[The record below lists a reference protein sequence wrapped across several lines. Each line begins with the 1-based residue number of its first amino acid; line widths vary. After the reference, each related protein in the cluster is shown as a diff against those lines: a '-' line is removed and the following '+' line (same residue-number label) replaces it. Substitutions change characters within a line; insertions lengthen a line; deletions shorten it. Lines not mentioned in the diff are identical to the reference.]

1 MVKRLSICLP
11 GIDEMKEMCELMEVS
26 IKGITVKKDRM
37 LETAR
42 GNFCT
47 VTELANYLVRHDKIS
62 FRMAHDIVAD
72 VVAYMIEHNK
82 KADEIGTDVV
92 NPIFMRLF
100 GRTTSMTDEEVRAA
114 LDPTK
119 IAYAKKCIGG
129 TAPEE
134 VTRQLIEPSSGPR

>member
-1 MVKRLSICLP
+1 
-11 GIDEMKEMCELMEVS
+11 
-26 IKGITVKKDRM
+26 M

-47 VTELANYLVRHDKIS
+47 VTELANYLVRCDNIS

-72 VVAYMIEHNK
+72 VVEYMLKNNK
-82 KADEIGTDVV
+82 KADEIGVDVV
-92 NPIFMRLF
+92 NPIFKKLF
-100 GRTTSMTDEEVRAA
+100 NRTTSMTDEQVRFA
-114 LDPTK
+114 LDPVK

-134 VTRQLIEPSSGPR
+134 VERQLANRRIALEKDVEELNKRKRAVCLAKERLESEVATLIA